1 MKNQYFENIQIKKKM
16 WSMWSSK
23 WTQLWQYWIIWFICI
38 PEYCLDHILSKNNEH
53 LTVKSSSSSR
63 VCVSGTHK
71 IPQKNE
77 QRSKE
82 KARFY
87 TLFEKSNFCPKI
99 KFWQNPNIFTSFSPK
114 FFMTIFLVK
123 SKFLD
128 KKWRFRTVWTS

>member
-53 LTVKSSSSSR
+53 LTVKSCSSSR

-82 KARFY
+82 KARFSHY
-87 TLFEKSNFCPKI
+87 SKSHVQKFNFDK
-99 KFWQNPNIFTSFSPK
+99 NPNIFTSFSPK
-114 FFMTIFLVK
+114 KSTIFSGNQSWIFGQKIKIWNSVI
-123 SKFLD
+123 
-128 KKWRFRTVWTS
+128 V